1 MLKIIQNDKII
12 DVISF
17 PRYVKF
23 LSTGHVAITNKGSA
37 QGIVG
42 SDTISVYRFASAEN
56 NSAEAVSVAEIDQ
69 AEYDRLR
76 ALLEAKEVVSADEVA
91 LAESK
96 RATINRLSNI
106 CKTSITNGFSIK
118 LSDNLIHSFRLT
130 TEDQLNLMIIES
142 QLNSGKETFLY
153 HETDQPCV
161 FFTKDDMK
169 KIIEASRKFT
179 LYHTT
184 YFNTAKQYVKSLLN
198 RDIVEAFEYGTD
210 ISNTVSDEAIKRIL
224 LAGGRVD

>member
-12 DVISF
+12 DVVNF

-69 AEYDRLR
+69 AEYDRLH
-76 ALLEAKEVVSADEVA
+76 ALLEAKEVVSADETA

-96 RATINRLSNI
+96 RATINRLSNV

-153 HETDQPCV
+153 HETDHPCV

-184 YFNTAKQYVKSLLN
+184 YFNTAKQYIKSLLN
-198 RDIVEAFEYGTD
+198 RDMVEAFEYGTD

-224 LAGGRVD
+224 LTGGRVE